1 MRVEAAPTLDQRL
14 AMLATAQHGVVARR
28 HLLALGFDR
37 GAIERRIA
45 AGRLHPLYR
54 GVYAVGH
61 KTLGR
66 NARYL
71 AAVLAAGDGAVLSH
85 RSAGMLWGIHRS
97 DAARIDVTVRRTCG
111 FRSTRAIAVHRP
123 RLPPAVTT
131 HAGIRVTT
139 PGRTLQDLATAVPR
153 RALEKAAE
161 MAEALRLDV
170 VLDPD
175 HPGAGRLADVLERH
189 DLERT
194 TRSPLEDE
202 FLELC
207 DRHGIPRPL
216 VNTYV
221 EGFEVDFVW
230 PDARLIVETDGRTHH
245 GTAEA
250 FERDRARDARLTAA
264 GWRVVRF
271 TRPQVR
277 FEDGVVADLLRLL
290 LDLVEAPSLSARSPS
305 PSIL

>member
-1 MRVEAAPTLDQRL
+1 MRPRAAPDPERRL
-14 AMLATAQHGVVARR
+14 AEWASAHYGVVSRPQLRAI
-28 HLLALGFDR
+28 GFDDA
-37 GAIERRIA
+37 AIRRRIA
-45 AGRLHPLYR
+45 AGRLHRLHR
-54 GVYAVGH
+54 NVYAVGH
-61 KTLGR
+61 TVLNR

-85 RSAGMLWGIHRS
+85 RSAAILWGIHRS
-97 DAARIDVTVRRTCG
+97 DAARIDVTIPRACG

-123 RLPPAVTT
+123 RLAPARMT

-153 RALEKAAE
+153 RTLEKAAE
-161 MAEALRLDV
+161 MADALRLDV
-170 VLDPD
+170 SLDPD
-175 HPGAGRLADVLERH
+175 HPGAARLNDVLERH
-189 DLERT
+189 DLHST
-194 TRSPLEDE
+194 TRSTLEDD

-216 VNTYV
+216 INTYI

-230 PDARLIVETDGRTHH
+230 PEARLIVETDSRTYH
-245 GTAEA
+245 GTAQA

-271 TRPQVR
+271 TGLQVR
-277 FEDGVVADLLRLL
+277 LEDESVADLVRLL
-290 LDLVEAPSLSARSPS
+290 LAPRAAAAQRA
-305 PSIL
+305 